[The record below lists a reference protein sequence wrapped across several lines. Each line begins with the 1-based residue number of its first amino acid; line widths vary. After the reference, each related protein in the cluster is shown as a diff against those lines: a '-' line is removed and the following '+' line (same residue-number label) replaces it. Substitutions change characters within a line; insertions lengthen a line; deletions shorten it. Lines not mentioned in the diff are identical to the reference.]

1 MKVVSAGII
10 IKCPSGILMTHPN
23 EKPFK
28 EGNFDIPKGHVEKG
42 EDYFETCARE
52 LKEETGIDI
61 KELSKEASHP
71 IKDEGLFPYIKKK
84 DLYLFSVELP
94 NDIDVGELKCTSL
107 FKSNRTGEMIPE
119 CDWYILSNDL
129 EMLYPNLKKVIT
141 KLNIDGLRWKA

>member
-28 EGNFDIPKGHVEKG
+28 EGNFDIPKGHVEEG

>member
-1 MKVVSAGII
+1 MKVISAGII

-28 EGNFDIPKGHVEKG
+28 EGNFDIPKGHVEEG
-42 EDYFETCARE
+42 EGYFETCARE

-61 KELSKEASHP
+61 KELAEEASSP

-94 NDIDVGELKCTSL
+94 NDIDTNELKCTSL
-107 FKSNRTGEMIPE
+107 FKSNKTGEMIPE
-119 CDWYILSNDL
+119 VDWYTLSNDL
-129 EMLYPNLKKVIT
+129 EMLFPNLKKVIS

>member
-10 IKCPSGILMTHPN
+10 IKCPSGILMCHPN

-28 EGNFDIPKGHVEKG
+28 EGNFDIPKGHVEEG
-42 EDYFETCARE
+42 EDYFETCTRE

-61 KELSKEASHP
+61 KKLAEEASSP

-94 NDIDVGELKCTSL
+94 NDIDTNELKCTSL

-141 KLNIDGLRWKA
+141 KLNIGGLRWKA

>member
-28 EGNFDIPKGHVEKG
+28 EGNFDIPKGHVEDG

>member
-1 MKVVSAGII
+1 MPVGYINVS
-10 IKCPSGILMTHPN
+10 PN

-28 EGNFDIPKGHVEKG
+28 EGNFDIPKGHVEEG

-61 KELSKEASHP
+61 NELSKEASHP

-94 NDIDVGELKCTSL
+94 NDIDTNELKCASL